1 MILFKRISYKNF
13 LSTGNQP
20 IEVALDMSQ
29 TTLVVG
35 TNGTGKSTLLDALCF
50 VLFNRPFRIIKKEQ
64 MVNTINGGDCV
75 VECEFDVG
83 TKNYIIRRGIK
94 PNLFEIFCDGKL
106 INQDANNVDY
116 QKYLE
121 SNIMKLNYRSFIQ
134 VVLLGSSSY
143 EPFMK
148 MKPRYRREVVE
159 EILDIR
165 VFGLMDLIL
174 RSQQSDLQKK
184 LTEVRHQCELI
195 KTKYETEAKYLKTL
209 ETKGSDNQKAQQ
221 NKLEENNK
229 NRLEYETKLQKLNEQ
244 IAVSQ
249 NELSGQDVAQ
259 KKVKELEK
267 YETKIE
273 QNLDTHKKTLKFFK
287 ENDTCPVCTQ
297 SIDETFKEEK
307 CNHETTTIS
316 KLESGLSQLVEELT
330 KQEEK
335 LTAFGKVSNKIQ
347 DMNVNL
353 AKITASLESLK
364 NHSDQIQQ
372 EISISENRDVDIE
385 SIKQSLSDMSADL
398 GVADANLTDVQEE
411 KDYVDVLREILN
423 DKGAKAQII
432 RKYVPIMNALI
443 NKYLQSMD
451 FYISFNLDEE
461 FNETVKSRFRD
472 TFNYNNFSEGE
483 KMRIDLALLFTWRDI
498 ARMKNSTNTNLL
510 ILDEIFDSSLDGQGT
525 DDFFKIIKTL
535 EKENIFIISHK
546 GDILFDKFTNIIK
559 FEKHQ
564 NFTQLGTIWKN

>member
-1 MILFKRISYKNF
+1 MILFKRLTYKNF
-13 LSTGNQP
+13 LSSGNVP
-20 IEVALDMSQ
+20 IVVNLDMSQ
-29 TTLVVG
+29 TTLIVG
-35 TNGTGKSTLLDALCF
+35 TNGSGKSTLLDALCF
-50 VLFNRPFRIIKKEQ
+50 ALFNRPFRIIKKEQ
-64 MVNTINGGDCV
+64 MVNTINNADCI
-75 VECEFDVG
+75 VEVDFEVG
-83 TKNYIIRRGIK
+83 TKKFKVRRGIK
-94 PNLFEIFCDGKL
+94 PNIFEIFCDGKKL
-106 INQDANNVDY
+106 NQDANNIDY

-121 SNIMKLNYRSFIQ
+121 QNIMKLNYRSFIQ

-209 ETKGSDNQKAQQ
+209 EAKGSDNQKVQQ
-221 NKLEENNK
+221 NKLQENED
-229 NRLEYETKLQKLNEQ
+229 NRLKYAQKLQSLNEA

-249 NELSGQDVAQ
+249 NELSGQPETE
-259 KKVKELEK
+259 KKLKELEK
-267 YETKIE
+267 LETKIE
-273 QNLDTHKKTLKFFK
+273 QNLDTHKKSLTFFE
-287 ENDTCPVCTQ
+287 ENDNCPVCTQ
-297 SIDETFKEEK
+297 KIDDQFKEKKCEHEK
-307 CNHETTTIS
+307 GTIT
-316 KLESGLSQLVEELT
+316 KLESGLVQLVEEIS
-330 KQEEK
+330 KQEQK
-335 LTAFGKVSNKIQ
+335 VSTFSKVSNKIS
-347 DMNVNL
+347 DMNVEI
-353 AKITASLESLK
+353 AKITSSLESLK
-364 NHSDQIQQ
+364 NHSDQIQDD
-372 EISISENRDVDIE
+372 INRLGERDTDIE
-385 SIKQSLSDMSADL
+385 SIELELEKMSIDL
-398 GVADANLTDVQEE
+398 KEAEVNLDKVQEE
-411 KDYVDVLREILN
+411 KGYVDVLREILN
-423 DKGAKAQII
+423 DKGAKATII
-432 RKYVPIMNALI
+432 RKYVPIMNSLI
-443 NKYLQSMD
+443 NKYLQAMD

-564 NFTQLGTIWKN
+564 NFTQLGTI

>member
-20 IEVALDMSQ
+20 IEIALDMSQ
-29 TTLVVG
+29 TTLIVG
-35 TNGTGKSTLLDALCF
+35 TNGSGKSTLLDALCF
-50 VLFNRPFRIIKKEQ
+50 VLFNKPFRIIKKEQ
-64 MVNTINGGDCV
+64 MINTINQSDCL
-75 VECEFDVG
+75 VEVEFDVG
-83 TKNYIIRRGIK
+83 TKNYIVRRGIK

-106 INQDANNVDY
+106 INQDANNIDY

-121 SNIMKLNYRSFIQ
+121 QNIMKLNYRSFIQ

-209 ETKGSDNQKAQQ
+209 ETKGSDNQKVQE
-221 NKLEENNK
+221 NKLKENEK
-229 NRLEYETKLQKLNEQ
+229 NRLEYAQKLNSLNEA

-249 NELSGQDVAQ
+249 NELSGQETVT
-259 KKVKELEK
+259 KKLKDLEK

-297 SIDETFKEEK
+297 SIDIKFKEEK
-307 CNHETTTIS
+307 CNHETTKIS

-335 LTAFGKVSNKIQ
+335 LTSYGKISNKIQ
-347 DMNVNL
+347 SMNVEI
-353 AKITASLESLK
+353 AKVSSSLESLK
-364 NHSDQIQQ
+364 KHSDQIQQ
-372 EISISENRDVDIE
+372 DIISSQERDTDIE
-385 SIKQSLSDMSADL
+385 SIELELEQMKVDLKQAEIDLSK
-398 GVADANLTDVQEE
+398 VQEE
-411 KDYVDVLREILN
+411 KDYVDILREILN

-443 NKYLQSMD
+443 NKYLQAID

-559 FEKHQ
+559 YEKVQ
-564 NFTQLGTIWKN
+564 NFTQLGTI

>member
-20 IEVALDMSQ
+20 IKIDLSISQ
-29 TTLVVG
+29 TTLIVG

-64 MVNTINGGDCV
+64 MVNTINNGDCI
-75 VECEFDVG
+75 VEVEFDVG

-94 PNLFEIFCDGKL
+94 PNLFEIFCNGKL

-121 SNIMKLNYRSFIQ
+121 TNIMKLNYRSFIQ

-195 KTKYETEAKYLKTL
+195 KTKYETEAKYLTTL
-209 ETKGSDNQKAQQ
+209 ETKGSDNLTVQQ
-221 NKLEENNK
+221 NKIEENQE
-229 NRLEYETKLQKLNEQ
+229 NRLKYEQKLQSLNEA

-249 NELSGQDVAQ
+249 NSLINQDTTA
-259 KKVKELEK
+259 KKVKDLEK
-267 YETKIE
+267 FETKIE
-273 QNLDTHKKTLKFFK
+273 QNISTHKKTLDFFK
-287 ENDTCPVCTQ
+287 DNDTCPVCTQ
-297 SIDETFKEEK
+297 SIDANFKEEK

-316 KLESGLSQLVEELT
+316 KLESGLKQLVEELGGH
-330 KQEEK
+330 EEK
-335 LTAFGKVSNKIQ
+335 MTQFNQMSNKITE
-347 DMNVNL
+347 MNVEI
-353 AKITASLESLK
+353 AKINGSLSALK
-364 NHSDQIQQ
+364 KHSDQIQL
-372 EISISENRDVDIE
+372 EISTASQKDSDIE
-385 SIKQSLSDMSADL
+385 KIELELEQMKVDLAEADEKL
-398 GVADANLTDVQEE
+398 KGVQEE

-423 DKGAKAQII
+423 DKGAKANII
-432 RKYVPIMNALI
+432 RKYVPIMNQLI

-525 DDFFKIIKTL
+525 DDFFKIIKGL

-546 GDILFDKFTNIIK
+546 GDILFDRFTNIIK

-564 NFTQLGTIWKN
+564 NFTQLGTI

>member
-20 IEVALDMSQ
+20 IEIDLSISQ
-29 TTLVVG
+29 TTLIVG

-64 MVNTINGGDCV
+64 MVNTINNGDCI
-75 VECEFDVG
+75 VEVEFDVG

-94 PNLFEIFCDGKL
+94 PNLFEIFCNGKL

-121 SNIMKLNYRSFIQ
+121 TNIMKLNYRSFIQ

-165 VFGLMDLIL
+165 VFGLMDLVL
-174 RSQQSDLQKK
+174 RSQQSELQKK

-195 KTKYETEAKYLKTL
+195 KTKYETEAKYLTTL
-209 ETKGSDNQKAQQ
+209 ETKGSDNLTVQQ
-221 NKLEENNK
+221 NKIVENDG
-229 NRLEYETKLQKLNEQ
+229 NRVRYEQKLQKLNED

-249 NELSGQDVAQ
+249 NALIGHDITT

-267 YETKIE
+267 FETKIE
-273 QNLDTHKKTLKFFK
+273 QNISTHKKTLGFFK
-287 ENDTCPVCTQ
+287 DNDTCPVCTQ
-297 SIDETFKEEK
+297 SIDANFKEEK
-307 CNHETTTIS
+307 CNHETSTIS
-316 KLESGLSQLVEELT
+316 KLESGLKQLVGELNIH
-330 KQEEK
+330 EEK
-335 LTAFGKVSNKIQ
+335 MTQFSQMSNKIQ
-347 DMNVNL
+347 DMNVEI
-353 AKITASLESLK
+353 AKINGSLSALK
-364 NHSDQIQQ
+364 KHSDQIQL
-372 EISISENRDVDIE
+372 EISTASQKDGDIE
-385 SIKQSLSDMSADL
+385 KIELELAKMSADL
-398 GVADANLTDVQEE
+398 GVADGHLTDVQEE
-411 KDYVDVLREILN
+411 KEYVDVLREILN
-423 DKGAKAQII
+423 DKGAKANII
-432 RKYVPIMNALI
+432 RKYVPIMNQLI

-451 FYISFNLDEE
+451 FYISFHLDEE

-525 DDFFKIIKTL
+525 DDFFKIIKGL

-546 GDILFDKFTNIIK
+546 GDILFDRFTNIIK

-564 NFTQLGTIWKN
+564 NFTQLGTI

>member
-1 MILFKRISYKNF
+1 MILFKRLTYKNF
-13 LSTGNQP
+13 LSSGNVP
-20 IEVALDMSQ
+20 IVVNLDMSQ
-29 TTLVVG
+29 TTLIVG
-35 TNGTGKSTLLDALCF
+35 TNGSGKSTLLDALCF

-64 MVNTINGGDCV
+64 MVNTINNADCV
-75 VECEFDVG
+75 VEVDFEVG
-83 TKNYIIRRGIK
+83 TKKFKVRRGIK
-94 PNLFEIFCDGKL
+94 PNIFEIFCDGKKL
-106 INQDANNVDY
+106 NQDANNIDY

-121 SNIMKLNYRSFIQ
+121 QNIMKLNYRSFIQ

-209 ETKGSDNQKAQQ
+209 ETKGSDNQKVQQ
-221 NKLEENNK
+221 NKLQENED
-229 NRLEYETKLQKLNEQ
+229 NRLKYAKKLQSLNEA

-249 NELSGQDVAQ
+249 NELSGQKETE
-259 KKVKELEK
+259 KKLKELEK
-267 YETKIE
+267 LETKIE
-273 QNLDTHKKTLKFFK
+273 QNLDTHKKSLTFFE
-287 ENDTCPVCTQ
+287 ENDNCPVCTQ
-297 SIDETFKEEK
+297 KIDDQFKEEK
-307 CNHETTTIS
+307 CEHEKGTIT
-316 KLESGLSQLVEELT
+316 KLESGLVQLVEEIS
-330 KQEEK
+330 KQEQK
-335 LTAFGKVSNKIQ
+335 VSTFSKVSNKIS
-347 DMNVNL
+347 DMNVEI
-353 AKITASLESLK
+353 AKITSSLESLK
-364 NHSDQIQQ
+364 NHSDQIQDD
-372 EISISENRDVDIE
+372 INRLGERDTDIE
-385 SIKQSLSDMSADL
+385 SIELELEKMSIDL
-398 GVADANLTDVQEE
+398 KEAEVNLDKVQEE
-411 KDYVDVLREILN
+411 KGYVDVLREILN
-423 DKGAKAQII
+423 DKGAKATII
-432 RKYVPIMNALI
+432 RKYVPIMNSLI
-443 NKYLQSMD
+443 NKYLQAMD

-559 FEKHQ
+559 FEKIN
-564 NFTQLGTIWKN
+564 NFTRLQSV

>member
-1 MILFKRISYKNF
+1 MILFKRLTYKNF
-13 LSTGNQP
+13 LSSGNVP
-20 IEVALDMSQ
+20 IIINLDMSQ
-29 TTLVVG
+29 TTLIVG
-35 TNGTGKSTLLDALCF
+35 TNGSGKSTLLDALCF

-64 MVNTINGGDCV
+64 MVNTINNADCV
-75 VECEFDVG
+75 VEVDFEVG
-83 TKNYIIRRGIK
+83 TKKYKVRRGIK
-94 PNLFEIFCDGKL
+94 PNLFEIFCDGRKL
-106 INQDANNVDY
+106 NQDANNIDY

-121 SNIMKLNYRSFIQ
+121 QNIMKLNYRSFIQ

-195 KTKYETEAKYLKTL
+195 KTKYETEAKYLNTL
-209 ETKGSDNQKAQQ
+209 EAKGTDNQTVALR
-221 NKLEENNK
+221 KLEENKN
-229 NRLEYETKLQKLNEQ
+229 NRLLYTQKLQGLNEA

-249 NELSGQDVAQ
+249 NALVGKEDTE
-259 KKVKELEK
+259 KKLKELTK
-267 YETKIE
+267 FETKIE
-273 QNLDTHKKTLKFFK
+273 QNLETHKKSLKFFE
-287 ENDTCPVCTQ
+287 ENDSCPVCTQ
-297 SIDETFKEEK
+297 KIDDQFKVNKCKHEK
-307 CNHETTTIS
+307 GTITRLEDGLAQLVGEIS
-316 KLESGLSQLVEELT
+316 KHEQ
-330 KQEEK
+330 
-335 LTAFGKVSNKIQ
+335 KVSAFTKVSEKIS
-347 DMNVNL
+347 DMQL
-353 AKITASLESLK
+353 QIAKVGSSLDILK
-364 NHSDQIQQ
+364 TQSDQIQSDIDRVN
-372 EISISENRDVDIE
+372 EKDVDIE
-385 SIKQSLSDMSADL
+385 DIKLSLVDMKEKLKQAEIDL
-398 GVADANLTDVQEE
+398 NKVQEE
-411 KDYVDVLREILN
+411 KGYVDILREILN

-432 RKYVPIMNALI
+432 RKYVPIMNSLI
-443 NKYLQSMD
+443 NKYLQAMD

-559 FEKHQ
+559 YEKVQ
-564 NFTQLGTIWKN
+564 NFTQLGTI

>member
-20 IEVALDMSQ
+20 IEIALDMSQ
-29 TTLVVG
+29 TTLIVG
-35 TNGTGKSTLLDALCF
+35 TNGSGKSTLLDALCF
-50 VLFNRPFRIIKKEQ
+50 VLFNKPFRIIKKEQ
-64 MVNTINGGDCV
+64 MINTINQSDCI
-75 VECEFDVG
+75 VEVEFDVG
-83 TKNYIIRRGIK
+83 TKNYIVRRGIK

-106 INQDANNVDY
+106 INQDANNIDY

-121 SNIMKLNYRSFIQ
+121 QNIMKLNYRSFIQ

-209 ETKGSDNQKAQQ
+209 EAKGSDNQKVQQ
-221 NKLEENNK
+221 NKLKENDKNK
-229 NRLEYETKLQKLNEQ
+229 VDYEKKLQELNEQ
-244 IAVSQ
+244 IAISQ
-249 NELSGQDVAQ
+249 NELSGQDKIQ
-259 KKVKELEK
+259 KKVKDLEK

-273 QNLDTHKKTLKFFK
+273 QNLDTHKKTLKFFQ

-297 SIDETFKEEK
+297 SIDTKFKEDK

-316 KLESGLSQLVEELT
+316 KLESGLSQLVGELS

-335 LTAFGKVSNKIQ
+335 ITAYGKISQKIQ
-347 DMNVNL
+347 TMNVEI
-353 AKITASLESLK
+353 AKITSSLESLK
-364 NHSDQIQQ
+364 RHSDQIQQ
-372 EISISENRDVDIE
+372 EISTSQERDTDIE
-385 SIKQSLSDMSADL
+385 SIELELEQMKVDLKDAEINLSK
-398 GVADANLTDVQEE
+398 VQEE

-443 NKYLQSMD
+443 NKYLQAMD

-559 FEKHQ
+559 YEKVQ
-564 NFTQLGTIWKN
+564 NFTQLGTI